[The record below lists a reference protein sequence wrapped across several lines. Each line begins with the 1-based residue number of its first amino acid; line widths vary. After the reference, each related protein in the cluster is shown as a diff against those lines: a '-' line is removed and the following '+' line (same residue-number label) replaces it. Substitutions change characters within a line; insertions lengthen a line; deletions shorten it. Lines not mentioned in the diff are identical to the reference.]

1 MSASNEKDLFKVM
14 KFSTALAFGA
24 LLASLESLRSS
35 PAGFSF
41 QLSYKTLLAFLI
53 GAGIAMAYWSLV
65 LRCGAVARRTG
76 VVVGTILLA
85 LFGIGAFLYPLRFVP
100 REKLPDILIGLGL
113 AACALSGVG
122 GLLWGARR
130 FLNADSQATEEKE

>member
-1 MSASNEKDLFKVM
+1 MSADNEKDLFKVI

-35 PAGFSF
+35 AGGFSF

-53 GAGIAMAYWSLV
+53 GGGIALAYWAVV
-65 LRCGAVARRTG
+65 LRCGAATRRTG
-76 VVVGTILLA
+76 VVVGTVLLA

-100 REKLPDILIGLGL
+100 RDKLPDILIGLGL
-113 AACALSGVG
+113 AA
-122 GLLWGARR
+122 
-130 FLNADSQATEEKE
+130 